1 MNICK
6 RVWTVAGLLGLLAV
20 SANLYADI
28 FDFAGKGNPVP
39 PWAAPWSW
47 ERTAPNWSGALSS
60 DPMAAR
66 HTLIASLTGIAGVG
80 SCCIEGVN
88 RQGLAMHVCFAPG
101 TPKWYVDYVSRLIF
115 GDFSPAYDIGGR
127 WSSTSYGSTGSRG
140 NPIRLRWSFVPDGT
154 LVPGIS
160 GGSAPSNLIASMNSK
175 FGGNTTLWQN
185 QFRNSFARWSQVAG
199 IQYTEVSDD
208 GAAFPNSSG
217 SATAPRGDV
226 RIGGRN
232 LDGVNGVLAF
242 NYLPN
247 VGDMV
252 LDTSE
257 NWQSSSGTYRFLR
270 NTVMHEHG
278 HGLGLLH
285 VVPTNRTKL
294 MEPYLNTNFDGPQD
308 DDIRGAQRN
317 YGDPYEVN
325 GTVATATPI
334 DLTNTNTAVLGMA
347 SLDRTGDVDFYRLTV
362 PPSRKITITV
372 TPIGSTYQ
380 VGGADG
386 NPPTTTID
394 TRAIQNLQ
402 VELRAPNGTTT
413 LASAT
418 ANGTGLAEQIA
429 NFVLYPAGGNF
440 YVRVFSGSGSTD
452 NVQRY
457 ELRLQTVTLPVGD
470 LDGNGCVDD
479 ADLLAVLFS
488 FGGSDPR
495 YDINGDGVIDD
506 ADLLTVL
513 FNFGSGC

>member
-1 MNICK
+1 MMRIHE
-6 RVWTVAGLLGLLAV
+6 RLLVIAVALGLLTGNASIRV
-20 SANLYADI
+20 DI
-28 FDFAGKGNPVP
+28 FEIAGYSHLTPH
-39 PWAAPWSW
+39 WAPIWSW
-47 ERTAPNWSGALSS
+47 EHPVPGWSGIQPGSMVERHALIS
-60 DPMAAR
+60 A
-66 HTLIASLTGIAGVG
+66 LTGVEGVG

-88 RQGLAMHVCFAPG
+88 RDGLAMHVCFAPG
-101 TPKWYVDYVSRLIF
+101 TPQWYVDYISHLIF
-115 GDFSPAYDIGGR
+115 GDFFPAYDIGAR
-127 WSSTSYGSTGSRG
+127 WSATSYGGTGSQG

-185 QFRNSFARWSQVAG
+185 QFRNSFARWAQLAG

-208 GAAFPNSSG
+208 GAAFPDSPG
-217 SATAPRGDV
+217 STSRGDV

-232 LDGVNGVLAF
+232 LDGAGGVLAF

-252 LDTSE
+252 IDTSE
-257 NWQSSSGTYRFLR
+257 GWQSSSGTYRFLR

-285 VVPTNRTKL
+285 VLPTNGTKL

-308 DDIRGAQRN
+308 DDIRGAQRL
-317 YGDPYEVN
+317 YGDPLEVN
-325 GTVATATPI
+325 NTAPTATPV
-334 DLTNTNTAVLGMA
+334 DLTNTNLVVLNTV
-347 SLDRTGDVDFYRLTV
+347 SLDRTTDVDFYRLTV

-372 TPIGSTYQ
+372 TPIGSTYT
-380 VGGADG
+380 VGGQDR
-386 NPPTTTID
+386 NPPQTSIN

-402 VELRAPNGTTT
+402 LELRAPNGSAV

-418 ANGTGLAEQIA
+418 ANDTGVAEQIA

-440 YVRVFSGSGSTD
+440 YVRVFSGSGSTND
-452 NVQRY
+452 VQRY
-457 ELRLQTVTLPVGD
+457 ELRLQTTTLPTGD
-470 LDGNGCVDD
+470 IDGNGCVDD
-479 ADLLAVLFS
+479 ADLLAILFN

-495 YDINGDGVIDD
+495 YDLNGDSIVDD

-513 FNFGSGC
+513 FNFGNGC

>member
-1 MNICK
+1 MERFEKLWVITGMLSLM
-6 RVWTVAGLLGLLAV
+6 VFST
-20 SANLYADI
+20 NLRADI
-28 FDFAGKGNPVP
+28 FDIAGSHLLPH
-39 PWAAPWSW
+39 WAPIWSW
-47 ERTAPNWSGALSS
+47 ERPVPLTGWQRASNDMAVRHALIGA
-60 DPMAAR
+60 
-66 HTLIASLTGIAGVG
+66 LTGIEGVG

-101 TPKWYVDYVSRLIF
+101 TPQWYVDYVSRLIF
-115 GDFSPAYDIGGR
+115 GDFSPAYDVGGR

-154 LVPGIS
+154 QLPGMS
-160 GGSAPSNLIASMNSK
+160 GGTAPSNLIASMNSK

-185 QFRNSFARWSQVAG
+185 QFRNSFARWSQLAG

-208 GAAFPNSSG
+208 GAAFPNSAG

-232 LDGVNGVLAF
+232 LDGANGVLAF

-252 LDTSE
+252 IDTSE

-285 VVPTNRTKL
+285 VVPTNGTKL

-308 DDIRGAQRN
+308 DDIRGAQRL

-325 GTVATATPI
+325 GTVSTATPI
-334 DLTNTNTAVLGMA
+334 DLTNTNLVVLNTV

-362 PPSRKITITV
+362 PASRKITITV

-380 VGGADG
+380 VGGQDG
-386 NPPTTTID
+386 NPPQSTID

-402 VELRAPNGTTT
+402 LELRASNGTT

-418 ANGTGLAEQIA
+418 SNGVGQAEQIA
-429 NFVLYPAGGNF
+429 NFVLYPAGGDF
-440 YVRVFSGSGSTD
+440 YVRVFSGTGSTD
-452 NVQRY
+452 DVQRY
-457 ELRLQTVTLPVGD
+457 ELRLQTVTLPRGD
-470 LDGNGCVDD
+470 IDGNGCVDD
-479 ADLLAVLFS
+479 ADLLNILFN
-488 FGGSDPR
+488 FGGTDPR
-495 YDINGDGVIDD
+495 YDLNGDGVVDD